1 MSPSPTELAPRY
13 GSPYRTSERIE
24 LPSERFEKG
33 IERGDDGAWGVG
45 ALVVHDG
52 QVLFVREG
60 DTWLLPGGRLEAD
73 ESPEAG
79 AKREVYE
86 ETGVRIAVEGLG
98 AIAEQTFVREGTDES
113 YEFRFA
119 TFLGVPEER
128 TQRPTA
134 RPNDDAIDDAAWL
147 SAVPP
152 NTFDR
157 ELVSRL
163 AAEHI

>member
-1 MSPSPTELAPRY
+1 MSLSPTELATRY
-13 GSPYRTSERIE
+13 DSPYRTSERIE
-24 LPSERFEKG
+24 LPPERFEKG

-79 AKREVYE
+79 AEREVYE
-86 ETGVRIAVEGLG
+86 ETGVGIAVDGLA

-119 TFLGVPEER
+119 TFLGVPEAEAPGA
-128 TQRPTA
+128 TPCAT
-134 RPNDDAIDDAAWL
+134 DDAIDDAAWL
-147 SAVPP
+147 STVPP

-163 AAEHI
+163 VEEYI